1 MVNCWGWPKVL
12 ALAWEMGGFG
22 RLGWRA
28 AAVIVKEVEDEVL
41 WVKGVWNEV
50 VWTKGGVV
58 VTGLACGMEVS
69 TWVEDGMFG
78 SVGSY
83 GVD

>member
-12 ALAWEMGGFG
+12 ALAWEMG
-22 RLGWRA
+22 
-28 AAVIVKEVEDEVL
+28 
-41 WVKGVWNEV
+41 VWNGV
-50 VWTKGGVV
+50 VWTNGGVV
-58 VTGLACGMEVS
+58 VAGLACGMEIP

-83 GVD
+83 GVV